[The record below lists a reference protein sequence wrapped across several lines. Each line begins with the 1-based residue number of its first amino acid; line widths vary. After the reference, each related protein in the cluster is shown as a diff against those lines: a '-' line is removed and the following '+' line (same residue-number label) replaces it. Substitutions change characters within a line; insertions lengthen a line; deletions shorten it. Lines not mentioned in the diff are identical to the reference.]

1 MNDKKY
7 ILFLL
12 VKIIT
17 NISGAALIL
26 FLSAGT
32 VFYTEGWFFIGA
44 ICVAAVAY
52 SGFMFIKYPELFKK
66 RLLYKEHNTV
76 QQLAIVLFLLVVVGM
91 LVSAGLTFRLGL
103 YVLPRFRFAVC
114 AVLSV
119 LAAILYLNVIRYNE
133 YLTSEI
139 TVRASQAVVANGPY
153 AVVRHPMYAAMLL
166 FVLAGN
172 LYFGGV
178 LSLISVM
185 LFIPVLML
193 RILNE
198 EKILCR
204 DLCGYAEYKNK
215 VRYRLIPFIW

>member
-1 MNDKKY
+1 MLD
-7 ILFLL
+7 
-12 VKIIT
+12 
-17 NISGAALIL
+17 
-26 FLSAGT
+26 
-32 VFYTEGWFFIGA
+32 
-44 ICVAAVAY
+44 
-52 SGFMFIKYPELFKK
+52 
-66 RLLYKEHNTV
+66 
-76 QQLAIVLFLLVVVGM
+76 VVGM
-91 LVSAGLTFRLGL
+91 LVTAGLTFRLGL